1 MKTSLD
7 NSLITNARQVPIE
20 TVLGLLG
27 ARPSQK
33 EAHKWYCPVHGGSS
47 FHVWTETNRGM
58 CFGCGITKGRAIDSI
73 GLLMAVRGLS
83 FPEAVKQL
91 SEIKKPSE
99 SRKVISF
106 SSKKGK
112 TDIEPSPEMN
122 SRIYYDL
129 LRLARTQDQTHGKDY
144 LESRGISWE
153 WAFEKYG
160 LTWIETPKVVYEFL
174 RDNYWPDEIQLSG
187 LVNKKGNF
195 NYWFPILLAPYFKD
209 DYIIEIE
216 GLIRK
221 TDRGKFLPKGVKSLA
236 LSGVPRNLWGLNHA
250 EKGEEAVLVEGV
262 IDALSI
268 ILLTGKENVLAV
280 PGVGQIEKALQE
292 KIGLLSRLRVLADRD
307 EHGEGFSKKLRDQ
320 LAARFP
326 NVEITLNRYPEG
338 VNDGNEWL
346 MQKTL
351 MAA

>member
-1 MKTSLD
+1 MKTSIE
-7 NSLITNARQVPIE
+7 NSLIINARQVRIE
-20 TVLGLLG
+20 TLLESLGS
-27 ARPSQK
+27 RPSQK
-33 EAHKWYCPVHGGSS
+33 EAHKWYCPAHGGSS
-47 FHVWTETNRGM
+47 FHVWTEKNRGM
-58 CFGCGITKGRAIDSI
+58 CFGCGITKGRAADSI
-73 GLLMAVRGLS
+73 GLLMAIRGLS
-83 FPEAVKQL
+83 FSEAVKQL
-91 SEIKKPSE
+91 SKMNRSYGGT
-99 SRKVISF
+99 SVITMNPTKENTS
-106 SSKKGK
+106 
-112 TDIEPSPEMN
+112 IVPSPEMN

-129 LRLARTQDQTHGKDY
+129 LRLARTQDQTNGKDY
-144 LESRGISWE
+144 LESRGIPWE

-160 LTWIETPKVVYEFL
+160 LTWIETPKVVHEFL
-174 RDNYWPDEIQLSG
+174 KDNYWPDEIQSSG
-187 LVNKKGNF
+187 LVNKKGSF

-221 TDRGKFLPKGVKSLA
+221 TDRGKFLPKGIKSLA

-268 ILLTGKENVLAV
+268 ILLTGNANVLAV

-292 KIGLLSRLRVLADRD
+292 KIGLLSRLRVLSDRD

>member
-1 MKTSLD
+1 
-7 NSLITNARQVPIE
+7 
-20 TVLGLLG
+20 
-27 ARPSQK
+27 
-33 EAHKWYCPVHGGSS
+33 
-47 FHVWTETNRGM
+47 
-58 CFGCGITKGRAIDSI
+58 
-73 GLLMAVRGLS
+73 
-83 FPEAVKQL
+83 
-91 SEIKKPSE
+91 
-99 SRKVISF
+99 
-106 SSKKGK
+106 
-112 TDIEPSPEMN
+112 MN

-144 LESRGISWE
+144 LESRGIPWE

-174 RDNYWPDEIQLSG
+174 RDNYWPDEIQSSG
-187 LVNKKGNF
+187 LVNKKGGFNF
-195 NYWFPILLAPYFKD
+195 WFPILLAPYFKD

-221 TDRGKFLPKGVKSLA
+221 TDRGKILPEGVKSLA
-236 LSGVPRNLWGLNHA
+236 LSGAPRNLWGLNHA